1 MIVWF
6 DFEAVWWR
14 DAFAKSQVEKWKSLV
29 ETYGHLQ
36 TILVIL
42 WYWKS
47 KMSLSKR
54 VNSFFLYFSV
64 SKCQED
70 GTVSIVSLHGWHE
83 NITFHQQMKDCQTCI
98 DFYWSS
104 VTRQYFPIIPGSV
117 SPGGLVRPN
126 IRSFSYSAS
135 GLQHCNTLVSQLT
148 RKVSTSRSCKQFKG
162 WKRTKYNLLFL
173 SVDWRLNTDDN
184 WLFFWAAK
192 IKELFEKNESKAFYA
207 WDKPLDVKRKRVV
220 DDIGLVAEQRIDN
233 AW

>member
-1 MIVWF
+1 
-6 DFEAVWWR
+6 
-14 DAFAKSQVEKWKSLV
+14 
-29 ETYGHLQ
+29 
-36 TILVIL
+36 
-42 WYWKS
+42 
-47 KMSLSKR
+47 MSR
-54 VNSFFLYFSV
+54 
-64 SKCQED
+64 
-70 GTVSIVSLHGWHE
+70 GWHGE
-83 NITFHQQMKDCQTCI
+83 YRIAARLTWKYYISPANERLSDLH
-98 DFYWSS
+98 WLLL
-104 VTRQYFPIIPGSV
+104 IICDSTIFSNNPGSV

-135 GLQHCNTLVSQLT
+135 GLQHCHTLVSQLT
-148 RKVSTSRSCKQFKG
+148 RKVSSSRSCKQFKG